1 MKRCW
6 SPSLRRERRS
16 LLAAALLFLAAVLLL
31 LTATFYPYPYA
42 ALARPLT
49 VLR

>member
-6 SPSLRRERRS
+6 SPSLCRERRS
-16 LLAAALLFLAAVLLL
+16 LLAAALLSAAIYFAGL
-31 LTATFYPYPYA
+31 TFYPYPYA

>member
-1 MKRCW
+1 MKRRW
-6 SPSLRRERRS
+6 SLSLRRERRS